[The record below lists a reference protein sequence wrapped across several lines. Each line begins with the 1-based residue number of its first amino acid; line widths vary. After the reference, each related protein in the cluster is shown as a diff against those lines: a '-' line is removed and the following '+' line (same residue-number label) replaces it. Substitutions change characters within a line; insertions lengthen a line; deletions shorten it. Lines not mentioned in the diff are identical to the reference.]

1 MSFSLPSAI
10 RYRAHPLFFPQR
22 QPVQVGVEKAVDGVL
37 AVALLEL
44 VVVLHRAVRAN
55 SSHVGGTGRQ
65 IRSVDA
71 TTLETLQAY
80 SSPGNIR
87 ELQNVIER
95 WAIGCDAE
103 ELSVDEATDPA
114 GSSEFFEPG
123 VEPSAGTSSFR
134 KHVEALERKLI
145 QRTIIAAGGN
155 QSEAARRLGLNRGS
169 FLKLLKKY
177 RSVAG

>member
-1 MSFSLPSAI
+1 LGAVGSRPVDP
-10 RYRAHPLFFPQR
+10 RRQR
-22 QPVQVGVEKAVDGVL
+22 E
-37 AVALLEL
+37 
-44 VVVLHRAVRAN
+44 HR
-55 SSHVGGTGRQ
+55 
-65 IRSVDA
+65 
-71 TTLETLQAY
+71 
-80 SSPGNIR
+80 
-87 ELQNVIER
+87 ER
-95 WAIGCDAE
+95 
-103 ELSVDEATDPA
+103 DPA

>member
-1 MSFSLPSAI
+1 M
-10 RYRAHPLFFPQR
+10 
-22 QPVQVGVEKAVDGVL
+22 
-37 AVALLEL
+37 
-44 VVVLHRAVRAN
+44 
-55 SSHVGGTGRQ
+55 
-65 IRSVDA
+65 
-71 TTLETLQAY
+71 
-80 SSPGNIR
+80 
-87 ELQNVIER
+87 QNVIER

-123 VEPSAGTSSFR
+123 VEPSAGT
-134 KHVEALERKLI
+134 I